1 MRHHFRVSVYAN
13 NNHKTQVCVCILFM
27 KNILALSSVALSVW
41 VMWCPSAQRTTL
53 ALGIRAPWKTRS
65 AILGTGVI
73 PTRTGA
79 LFATNKAVRLSWQYQ
94 RPYRN
99 VYAKVESY
107 QKLYLSTSLR
117 DDDVEIACVG
127 NKTVGST
134 WNVPGLKKEVVRLV
148 QRSHKM
154 VQQAF
159 QRVSKA
165 KETVE
170 QLATDPAV
178 TVEELEQCPDLDALT
193 AELENVQSRLRR
205 LNALEESLSA
215 VPNKK
220 EMVLPEPIA
229 ALAMELGVND
239 APPVRPTREK
249 KEKGPRRDLPSR
261 KPYRRYFSEPD
272 GIEIRVG
279 KKAEDNDEL
288 TLNPQYRDGSDWWM
302 HAAGCPGSHVVIR
315 HGHDTLPDNV
325 VLDAAALAAR
335 QSKCTGSVI
344 KVSLT
349 RCRDIK
355 KPPGAKAGLVMLT
368 GKVRTVSVNMK
379 EAEARL
385 ERLEKTVLVN

>member
-1 MRHHFRVSVYAN
+1 
-13 NNHKTQVCVCILFM
+13 M
-27 KNILALSSVALSVW
+27 KKLQALSSFALSVW
-41 VMWCPSAQRTTL
+41 VMWCPSAQLRTTF
-53 ALGIRAPWKTRS
+53 ALGSRAPWKTRS
-65 AILGTGVI
+65 AILRACVI
-73 PTRTGA
+73 PTRACA
-79 LFATNKAVRLSWQYQ
+79 LLATSKAVRLSWQYQ

-99 VYAKVESY
+99 LYAGVESY
-107 QKLYLSTSLR
+107 QKLYLSTSLS

-148 QRSHKM
+148 QRSHKK

-159 QRVSKA
+159 LRVSKA
-165 KETVE
+165 KEAVE
-170 QLATDPAV
+170 QLATDPEV
-178 TVEELEQCPDLDALT
+178 TVQELENCPDLDALT

-205 LNALEESLSA
+205 LNTLEDLLSA

-220 EMVLPEPIA
+220 EMVLPETIA
-229 ALAMELGVND
+229 VLAIELGVND
-239 APPVRPTREK
+239 EPPVRPTREK
-249 KEKGPRRDLPSR
+249 KEKGPRRDVPSR
-261 KPYRRYFSEPD
+261 KPYRRYYSEPD

-288 TLNPQYRDGSDWWM
+288 TLNPQHRDGSDWWM
-302 HAAGCPGSHVVIR
+302 HATGCPGSHVVIR
-315 HGHDTLPDNV
+315 HGHDNLPENV
-325 VLDAAALAAR
+325 VFDAAALAAR
-335 QSKCTGSVI
+335 QSKCTGSII